1 MTTINGGTHKNK
13 EGNTLMRK
21 LCALTL
27 LLASI
32 GTVPA
37 WGSPSH
43 KEYTEVHRPG
53 AAQVGKASWYGRW
66 HAGRLTAN
74 GERFNPQA
82 MTCAHRTL
90 PLGSVVKVT
99 NVASGK
105 EVALAVNDR
114 GPYVKGRI
122 VDLSERAARELGVED
137 QGVMIVRLEV
147 ISQPVQPG

>member
-1 MTTINGGTHKNK
+1 
-13 EGNTLMRK
+13 MRK
-21 LCALTL
+21 LGILTI

-32 GTVPA
+32 CTMPTWAG
-37 WGSPSH
+37 PSH
-43 KEYTEVHRPG
+43 KERTEAHRS
-53 AAQVGKASWYGRW
+53 AAVQVGKASWYGRW

-90 PLGSVVKVT
+90 PLGSVVKVI

-137 QGVMIVRLEV
+137 QGIMLVRLEV
-147 ISQPVQPG
+147 ISQPVQSG